1 MLRESAS
8 YALMRRLSEKQLQ
21 AQKRL
26 QLKRERRRIRRVS
39 SKRRASAEFAS
50 LLHHYQ
56 AALPSN
62 APRRKRIPLIVPKVL
77 SLKENYAETVG
88 FINDIRTHALQEY
101 RPVDLFFGD
110 VEKLE
115 PAALTVLT
123 AEIHRCR
130 NLRGKKSVSGYYPT
144 DIEIFRQMSDIGF
157 FRLLSITDRAP
168 KRSDEDSEPTKFV
181 LPFVTDALVT
191 SERSA
196 AFIDLI
202 VKVVQDV
209 VAMDDASQ
217 RYLQGAIVEA
227 MKNAAE
233 HAYKL
238 RPHFQALGHRWW
250 LTGAFDREAK
260 EVSIL
265 LFDQGVG
272 IPATL
277 EPDLLDIIQ
286 SLVASEGIRAR
297 DSLMIEVA
305 TRPDKTSTG
314 QSGRGQGFKTMRKFV
329 DFCDDG
335 DLIVYS
341 NHGHYI
347 YARTGT
353 ARGDAALSL
362 GGTLIQWRFRH
373 SESVTVSGL

>member
-1 MLRESAS
+1 
-8 YALMRRLSEKQLQ
+8 MRRLSRKQYL

-26 QLKRERRRIRRVS
+26 QIRRERRRVRRLS
-39 SKRRASAEFAS
+39 SVRRSNAEFVGLIRS
-50 LLHHYQ
+50 YQ
-56 AALPSN
+56 AALPPG
-62 APRRKRIPLIVPKVL
+62 APRRNRVPLIVPPVL
-77 SLKENYAETVG
+77 SLRENYAETVR
-88 FINDIRTHALQEY
+88 FINEIRLHALREY
-101 RPVDLFFGD
+101 RPVDLFFGA
-110 VEKLE
+110 VERLE

-130 NLRGKKSVSGYYPT
+130 NLRGKSSVSGYYPS
-144 DIEIFRQMSDIGF
+144 DPEIFRQLSDIGF
-157 FRLLSITDRAP
+157 FRLLSITDKAP
-168 KRSDEDSEPTKFV
+168 PRPDEEVEPTKFV
-181 LPFVTDALVT
+181 LPFVTNAVVT
-191 SERSA
+191 AERSA
-196 AFIDLI
+196 AFIDVL
-202 VKVVQDV
+202 VGLVGGVVT
-209 VAMDDASQ
+209 MDATSQ

-233 HAYKL
+233 HAYKH
-238 RPHFQALGHRWW
+238 RPALQALGHRWW
-250 LTGAFDREAK
+250 LTGAFDQEAR

-286 SLVASEGIRAR
+286 SLIAAEGIKAR

-314 QSGRGQGFKTMRKFV
+314 QSGRGQGFKTMRKFI

-341 NHGHYI
+341 NFGHYL
-347 YARTGT
+347 YARAGS
-353 ARGDAALSL
+353 ARGDETLSL